1 MQLTPEQQAIIAHR
15 GNLKINAVAGSG
27 KTTTLLEY
35 AKARPKRER
44 MLYLAFNKS
53 VKLEAQRKFAENG
66 LPNVQVETAHSL
78 AFKHIMRGR
87 YYDLVNGYK
96 THEIKDIL
104 NIPPLGDTGGEYII
118 ANHVRKFAAYF
129 CNSTA
134 RKVSELDYESIITDA
149 KAKAF
154 ARHYDEQILHNTR
167 LLLAKMYKGEIG
179 ITHDFYLK
187 QFQLS
192 NPKLGHQTLLFD
204 EGQDASPAM
213 LDVFLKQQAT
223 KVIVGDTHQQIYGWR
238 HAVNSLEQ
246 VDFPELQLS
255 TSFRFDADI
264 ALLAMKF
271 LAWKK
276 LFTKV
281 NPLYIK
287 GVGVSQAS
295 DSHAVLARTNLS
307 LLNKAIELV
316 FDRNEVKDIF
326 FEGNLNS
333 YTYAEDGASVYDV
346 LNLYNG
352 NSHMIR
358 DKLIQSM
365 GSFAELEEY
374 VEKTEDAELSMLI
387 EMVMKYRNDLPH
399 LIKGLKEYHL
409 ENDKRQEAEV
419 IFSTVHRCKGMEY
432 DTVTLAKDFITEA
445 KIQQILKESKQ
456 KSLDINKL
464 AEEVN
469 VLYVAVTRT
478 KNQLNIPVQLRPD
491 QKTINWVDTFD
502 DWDDLNTRKSRRDK
516 LNMGDL
522 MPELPFEKT
531 IERVRKKYPNS
542 RKRWSPWE
550 DKELRWLVKEQ
561 KSLAFMADFFQ
572 RKENAIQTRIA
583 QLGLKTEEEF

>member
-35 AKARPKRER
+35 AKARPKKER

-53 VKLEAQRKFAENG
+53 VKLEAQRKFIENG

-87 YYDLVNGYK
+87 YYELTNGYK

-104 NIPPLGDTGGEYII
+104 NIPPLGDTGGEYIL

-134 RKVSELDYESIITDA
+134 RKVQELDYEAIITDP

-154 ARHYDEQILHNTR
+154 VKHYEEQILHNTR
-167 LLLAKMYKGEIG
+167 VLLAKMYKGEID

-192 NPKLGHQTLLFD
+192 KPKLAFKTLLFD

-255 TSFRFDADI
+255 TSFRFDGDI

-276 LFTKV
+276 LFKKV
-281 NPLYIK
+281 KPLHIR
-287 GVGVSQAS
+287 GVGESKAM

-307 LLNKAIELV
+307 LLNKAIEMV

-346 LNLYNG
+346 LSLYNG
-352 NSHMIR
+352 KNHLIR

-365 GSFAELEEY
+365 GSFTELETY
-374 VEKTEDAELSMLI
+374 VEQTEDAEMGMLI
-387 EMVMKYRNDLPH
+387 EMVTKYKNELPH

-409 ENDKRQEAEV
+409 DNDKRGAAEV

-432 DTVTLAKDFITEA
+432 DKVTLAKDFITEA
-445 KIQQILKESKQ
+445 KIKEILKESNAQ
-456 KSLDINKL
+456 TLDINKL
-464 AEEVN
+464 SEEIN
-469 VLYVAVTRT
+469 ILYVAVTRA
-478 KNQLNIPVQLRPD
+478 KNQLNIPVQLRPE
-491 QKTINWVDTFD
+491 QNTINWIDSYESWGD
-502 DWDDLNTRKSRRDK
+502 MSIKKANRDK
-516 LNMGDL
+516 LDL
-522 MPELPFEKT
+522 KGLLPELPFDDTLDK
-531 IERVRKKYPNS
+531 VRQQYPNAY
-542 RKRWSPWE
+542 KRWSPWE

-572 RKENAIQTRIA
+572 RQESAIQSRIKKLA
-583 QLGLKTEEEF
+583 LEIEEDS